1 MRSIWTC
8 QSHRHCK
15 TRHQWLDIKNG
26 VGVGGVYVTVSCS
39 DNEIVGIEA
48 GRSGCSNK
56 TKLSL
61 LIHDCLYHIYI
72 GVIYSPD
79 KDI

>member
-15 TRHQWLDIKNG
+15 TRHQWLDIKN
-26 VGVGGVYVTVSCS
+26 VVGGVYVTVSCS

-48 GRSGCSNK
+48 GCSGCS
-56 TKLSL
+56 
-61 LIHDCLYHIYI
+61 IPIYI
-72 GVIYSPD
+72 LITVNRTQSTD
-79 KDI
+79 S